1 MLKLI
6 VFSQMA
12 ILLFTLCFTMINGS
26 SMESDNQF
34 TDSPG
39 NQNQAT
45 GGLTMHKRPSF
56 YVGSRYGRSGVS
68 SQLLSSLKTRRFS
81 VVPRND
87 RFFLS
92 SRYGKR
98 AEAPLDATT
107 RNDFM
112 TPFTAY
118 ERALLSEVP
127 TGVRLN
133 DKFKM
138 NDNNSLPSAASAA
151 SLLSTPS
158 SSSSATVMSC
168 IYTGLENYYRCNS
181 INEELVAT
189 DKLAGAFYG
198 NDVKAEKKK

>member
-1 MLKLI
+1 MFKLI
-6 VFSQMA
+6 MFSQIA
-12 ILLFTLCFTMINGS
+12 ALLFTLCFTMINGNS
-26 SMESDNQF
+26 VESDNQF
-34 TDSPG
+34 TDSPVD
-39 NQNQAT
+39 QNQAT
-45 GGLTMHKRPSF
+45 GALTMHKRPSF
-56 YVGSRYGRSGVS
+56 YVGSRYGRSGAP

-98 AEAPLDATT
+98 AEVSLDETT
-107 RNDFM
+107 RNDFI

-127 TGVRLN
+127 TGARLN

-138 NDNNSLPSAASAA
+138 NDNNSLPSSASAA
-151 SLLSTPS
+151 SLLSTP

-181 INEELVAT
+181 INEALVAF
-189 DKLAGAFYG
+189 DKQAGAFYG
-198 NDVKAEKKK
+198 NDIKAQKKK

>member
-1 MLKLI
+1 MLFIFFCAYDENAK
-6 VFSQMA
+6 
-12 ILLFTLCFTMINGS
+12 
-26 SMESDNQF
+26 
-34 TDSPG
+34 
-39 NQNQAT
+39 AT
-45 GGLTMHKRPSF
+45 GALSMHKRPSF
-56 YVGSRYGRSGVS
+56 YVGSRYGRSGAS

-127 TGVRLN
+127 TGARLN

-138 NDNNSLPSAASAA
+138 NDNNSLPSSASAASAA

-181 INEELVAT
+181 M
-189 DKLAGAFYG
+189 
-198 NDVKAEKKK
+198 